1 MEVSNFWT
9 QEMKQKDGSF
19 QSSGFEP
26 GNPDRQDEQ
35 SKPRKRSKTIAY
47 KKLASQ
53 EIVEGLEVA
62 NELENERPES
72 RSDCVDGQRPC
83 PWVSC
88 KFHLY
93 LDVNPITGSI
103 KLNFPDKEVW
113 ELEDSCVL
121 DVAERGPVTLEE
133 VGTIMNLTRE
143 RIRQLEA
150 SGTKKIKATR
160 LALEFQRFTLGKK
173 KK

>member
-1 MEVSNFWT
+1 M
-9 QEMKQKDGSF
+9 QEMKQKDGSLRHT
-19 QSSGFEP
+19 GFEA
-26 GNPDRQDEQ
+26 GGQGRQVEP
-35 SKPRKRSKTIAY
+35 SKPKKRSKTISY
-47 KKLASQ
+47 KKLTSQ
-53 EIVEGLEVA
+53 EIDEGLEVA
-62 NELENERPES
+62 NELENERPKTRYE
-72 RSDCVDGQRPC
+72 CINGVRPC

-93 LDVNPITGSI
+93 LDVNPVTGSI
-103 KLNFPDKEVW
+103 KLNFPEKEVW

-160 LALEFQRFTLGKK
+160 LALEFQRFTLGKNK
-173 KK
+173 K